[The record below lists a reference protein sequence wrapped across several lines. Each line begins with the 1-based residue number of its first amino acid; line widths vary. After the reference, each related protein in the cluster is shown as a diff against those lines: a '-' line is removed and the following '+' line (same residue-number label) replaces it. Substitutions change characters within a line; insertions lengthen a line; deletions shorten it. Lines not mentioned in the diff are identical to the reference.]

1 MEKSYWAGRKISEQH
16 RRDDKL
22 LREVI
27 RCVFILLFY
36 LAALWERGR
45 REILMDNY
53 KKSQVLTHTRVRQGS
68 YLFLCNTCEMACPQI
83 SWQLSSAQWCR
94 AASII
99 RRWTVCNSKGRHP
112 RLTHLEESDP
122 DLQFRWQKG
131 RAFFI
136 LEVISAKLQ
145 KISSIVIVSCLRGW
159 HLSACP
165 ILLGEETG
173 MASQYGLC
181 TVSFPSKC

>member
-27 RCVFILLFY
+27 RCVFILVFY
-36 LAALWERGR
+36 LAVLWERGR
-45 REILMDNY
+45 KEILMDND
-53 KKSQVLTHTRVRQGS
+53 KKSRVLTHTRVRQGS

-145 KISSIVIVSCLRGW
+145 KNLLNCNCFMSQRLTSECLPN
-159 HLSACP
+159 SAW
-165 ILLGEETG
+165 GRNRN
-173 MASQYGLC
+173 
-181 TVSFPSKC
+181 SFPVWPLHCEISF